1 MATQKRFNWEKTR
14 LRKDPIEKRQDW
26 EKTRLR
32 KDPIEKR
39 QDWEKTRLR
48 KDQIEKRQDWE
59 KTRLR
64 KDPIEKRSDWESL
77 QMITTVNYNR
87 RAGQSRWSNPGG
99 ENSELLYNVIA
110 PMMADAELPSRV
122 MQPQASSTSS
132 GNLRRSFSW
141 VNSPLK
147 DCKKQSD
154 SQVTIW

>member
-1 MATQKRFNWEKTR
+1 MMPTIRGFLRFVPGLAHRYATFLLKYSIGWRPQKKFNWEKIR
-14 LRKDPIEKRQDW
+14 LRKDPIEKRSDW
-26 EKTRLR
+26 EKF
-32 KDPIEKR
+32 
-39 QDWEKTRLR
+39 
-48 KDQIEKRQDWE
+48 
-59 KTRLR
+59 RLR

-87 RAGQSRWSNPGG
+87 RAGQSGWSNPGG
-99 ENSELLYNVIA
+99 QNSELSYNVIA